1 MPHTEPPD
9 EQLQLQ
15 IDRANAR
22 SRMKETHETILKLK
36 QILKAYESDYNK
48 WYNRYNNADLKLA
61 EIDGRLKKLKEH
73 RVTPEKTSHEIALT
87 LTREQIE
94 AIALK
99 IGMKVEFDKGGEELE
114 EHN

>member
-1 MPHTEPPD
+1 MPHTEPID

-48 WYNRYNNADLKLA
+48 WYKRYNNTDLKLA
-61 EIDGRLKKLKEH
+61 ETDGRMKKIKVGEAKPAKVELDINFTK
-73 RVTPEKTSHEIALT
+73 
-87 LTREQIE
+87 EQII
-94 AIALK
+94 AIAKALGQK
-99 IGMKVEFDKGGEELE
+99 IDFK
-114 EHN
+114 

>member
-1 MPHTEPPD
+1 MLHTEPPD

-22 SRMKETHETILKLK
+22 SRMKETINTINNLKHSLEIFET
-36 QILKAYESDYNK
+36 DYMR
-48 WYNRYNNADLKLA
+48 WYKRYQKADLALA
-61 EIDGRLKKLKEH
+61 EIDGRLKKLKE
-73 RVTPEKTSHEIALT
+73 RQVTPEKTSHEIALT

-99 IGMKVEFDKGGEELE
+99 IGMKVEFDKGGDELE